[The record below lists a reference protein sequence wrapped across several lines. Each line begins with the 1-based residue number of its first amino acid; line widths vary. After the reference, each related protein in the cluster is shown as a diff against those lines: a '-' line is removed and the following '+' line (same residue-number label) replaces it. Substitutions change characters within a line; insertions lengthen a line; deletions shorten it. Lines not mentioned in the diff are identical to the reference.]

1 MGVYEYDATVGQ
13 KRKITQL
20 CMALGISEPVE
31 EKPMSFG
38 VAGHYIR
45 MMCMELR
52 RKEKKECQK
61 KKH

>member
-20 CMALGISEPVE
+20 CMALGISEPTE

-38 VAGHYIR
+38 VAGHLIR
-45 MMCMELR
+45 MMLMELR
-52 RKEKKECQK
+52 GKEKQCQEK
-61 KKH
+61 KR